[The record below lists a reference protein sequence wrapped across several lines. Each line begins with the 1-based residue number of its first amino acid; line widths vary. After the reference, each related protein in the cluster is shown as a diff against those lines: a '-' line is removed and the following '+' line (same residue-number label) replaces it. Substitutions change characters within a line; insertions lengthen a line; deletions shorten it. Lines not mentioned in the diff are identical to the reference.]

1 MIEGLAFGESG
12 YHDSNEG
19 RYQEDAYTMEG
30 NLITAPPDGTCYAL
44 QEFGYSELADPDEK
58 SVVDS
63 RSQDQF
69 RAYLSEVYLVVGQV
83 FGLNIVGSVHE
94 DDMDQA
100 HARKQRDQTQG
111 HDAVFLEQSSSPDLP
126 PSQAH
131 EDDDDGKAS
140 TPPAEEERR
149 PVPTSSARL
158 RRGII
163 P

>member
-1 MIEGLAFGESG
+1 MIERLALGESG
-12 YHDSNEG
+12 YHNSNEG
-19 RYQEDAYTMEG
+19 RYQEDAYAMQS
-30 NLITAPPDGTCYAL
+30 NLITPSPDGTCYAL
-44 QEFGYSELADPDEK
+44 QELGYSELADPDEK

-63 RSQDQF
+63 RRQDQF
-69 RAYLSEVYLVVGQV
+69 RAYLSEVYFVGGQV

-94 DDMDQA
+94 DDVYQA
-100 HARKQRDQTQG
+100 HARKQGDQTQG
-111 HDAVFLEQSSSPDLP
+111 HDPVFLEQSSSPDLP

-140 TPPAEEERR
+140 TPPAEEKRR

-158 RRGII
+158 RRGSI